1 MIITRT
7 PYRISFFGGGTD
19 YRPWFLENG
28 GAVLATTI
36 NRYCYISCRYL
47 PPFFDHRNRI
57 IWSEIEMV
65 NSISDIKHPVVR
77 DVLNYMQI
85 SEGVEIHH
93 DGDLPARSGLGSSSA
108 FTVGILHALY
118 ALKGKVA
125 TKEQLAREAIF
136 IEQERLRE
144 NVGVQDQITT
154 SYGGFNR
161 VDIRPNGEFLVTPVP
176 VSPERL
182 QQLEDHLLLFY
193 SGISR
198 TASKIA
204 GQKIAAIP
212 KKQGELKT
220 MMSMVDD
227 AIDILVSDRDIADF
241 GRLLHESWMLKRS
254 LTPHI
259 APAFIDEIYDKARRA
274 GALGGK
280 LLGAGG
286 GGFMLIFARPEDRQ
300 NVLDALSSLLM
311 VPIEFENSGTRV
323 IFHQHDRYSR
333 TALSRHDFVR

>member
-19 YRPWFLENG
+19 YRPWFHENG

-57 IWSEIEMV
+57 IWSEIEKV
-65 NSISDIKHPVVR
+65 NSISEIKHPVVR
-77 DVLNYMQI
+77 DVLDYLQI

-118 ALKGKVA
+118 ALKGSVA
-125 TKEQLAREAIF
+125 TKEQLAREAIY

-161 VDIRPNGEFLVTPVP
+161 VDIQPNGGFLVRPVP

-198 TASKIA
+198 TASEIA

-212 KKQGELKT
+212 TKQNELRT

-227 AIDILVSDRDIADF
+227 AVDILANGRDIADF

-254 LTPHI
+254 LTPQV
-259 APAFIDEIYDKARRA
+259 APAFVDEIYDKARRA
-274 GALGGK
+274 GAFGGK

-286 GGFMLIFARPEDRQ
+286 GGFVLIFVRPEDRQ
-300 NVLDALSSLLM
+300 RVLDALSSLLM
-311 VPIEFENSGTRV
+311 VPIEFEQFGTSV